1 MIVDSVQ
8 SQQCQLGTSKIVLLL
23 LLLLLFFLTR
33 SANHDFVLSSIKIP
47 FRMIKCHKN

>member
-23 LLLLLFFLTR
+23 LLLLFFLTR
-33 SANHDFVLSSIKIP
+33 SANHDFVVSSIKIP

>member
-8 SQQCQLGTSKIVLLL
+8 SQQCQLGTSKIVLL

>member
-8 SQQCQLGTSKIVLLL
+8 SQQCQLGTSKIVL

-47 FRMIKCHKN
+47 FRMIKCHTN

>member
-23 LLLLLFFLTR
+23 LLLLFFLTR
-33 SANHDFVLSSIKIP
+33 SANHNFVLSSIKIP
-47 FRMIKCHKN
+47 FRMIKCHTN